1 MNNKR
6 VLMITGT
13 TDLGKGLLPGWPLAE
28 DNYME
33 EVFNLTLPSKQ
44 RYCKKYGYDL
54 LSLRSFGI
62 DKKNRYKPEDIA
74 ALRVV
79 RPLEMLEYYDIV
91 MWIDAD
97 SIITNDNIN
106 INDFPLDDDHCFYA
120 SWDWNG
126 QVSMSTGNFIL
137 TNNQHTSYFENTF
150 HKIRHNFN
158 SEQEGINVMYNYD
171 LNSKNIIKILDHNF
185 LGSVSSKEI
194 CKEAWLDRPAPTH
207 PWTKDSFLLHL
218 TGLSN
223 KKRIEML
230 HEYYRE
236 YL

>member
-1 MNNKR
+1 MGCER
-6 VLMITGT
+6 GHPRACLHAGVMDTFEPGVPITLTG
-13 TDLGKGLLPGWPLAE
+13 DEEFQILPTILSR
-28 DNYME
+28 
-33 EVFNLTLPSKQ
+33 TL
-44 RYCKKYGYDL
+44 
-54 LSLRSFGI
+54 F
-62 DKKNRYKPEDIA
+62 
-74 ALRVV
+74 
-79 RPLEMLEYYDIV
+79 
-91 MWIDAD
+91 
-97 SIITNDNIN
+97 
-106 INDFPLDDDHCFYA
+106 
-120 SWDWNG
+120 
-126 QVSMSTGNFIL
+126 
-137 TNNQHTSYFENTF
+137 FENTF